1 LSFKV
6 IEGGDLDIN
15 FVVNG
20 PGHAALVMDASSSDG
35 LHAIDIKTTGEHE
48 ICLDNSF
55 SRFTG
60 NILKAF
66 SVLSPAILH
75 HLLYIHW
82 CMCEV
87 LQYS

>member
-1 LSFKV
+1 M

-15 FVVNG
+15 FIVNG
-20 PGHAALVMDASSSDG
+20 PGHGALVMDASSSDG

-60 NILKAF
+60 NVQTDLPPTICITCGTFVKPGSMCLG
-66 SVLSPAILH
+66 LH
-75 HLLYIHW
+75 
-82 CMCEV
+82 
-87 LQYS
+87 